1 MFLPSHDLRRLTP
14 SISAAVDNFLRSRAL
29 GRKMEDPEELALFCA
44 SSPLPPLPEQ
54 IETDSDLFPIFF
66 PKLAKQRSDRS
77 ELLPTT
83 LLSTTSPPRQTSS
96 TSTRTRPGN
105 RNVPSLPSLLATWP
119 RLQPSLVKPLLR
131 YLESVVDQES
141 FCLQEIENPDITSSS
156 SSFLD
161 SRSDSSFPSAVQG
174 WKKSIWVSSWFG
186 YLSPV
191 GSTSASSII
200 A

>member
-141 FCLQEIENPDITSSS
+141 FCLQEMRILTSP
-156 SSFLD
+156 L
-161 SRSDSSFPSAVQG
+161 P
-174 WKKSIWVSSWFG
+174 
-186 YLSPV
+186 LPL
-191 GSTSASSII
+191 SSIPDPTLHFLLPYK
-200 A
+200 AGKSRYGYPLGSVTCLQ